1 MRMLPLVA
9 LGSLTV
15 ALAIPAR
22 AQEEEQSVKQSD
34 LPAAVARAVASV
46 SKGATIRGFSRE
58 RENGQTYYEVEMRVN
73 GRDKDVLMDTTG
85 AVVEIEEEVALAS
98 LPAAVQAGLKAFAGA
113 GTIRTVESLTKHGQ
127 LVAYE
132 AHVVTAGKRS
142 EIQVGPDGKPLAV
155 EQ

>member
-1 MRMLPLVA
+1 MKTIHLAA
-9 LGSLTV
+9 LGTLALGLTT
-15 ALAIPAR
+15 PAR
-22 AQEEEQSVKQSD
+22 AQEEEQSVKQAD
-34 LPAAVARAVASV
+34 LPAAVARTVASV
-46 SKGATIRGFSRE
+46 SKGATIRGFARE
-58 RENGQTYYEVEMRVN
+58 RENGQTFYEVEMRVN
-73 GRDKDVLMDTTG
+73 GHGKDVLMDTTG
-85 AVVEIEEEVALAS
+85 AVVEIEEEVAFAS
-98 LPAAVQAGLKAFAGA
+98 LPAAVQAGLKAGAGA

>member
-1 MRMLPLVA
+1 MKMLSLVA
-9 LGSLTV
+9 LSSLTV

-34 LPAAVARAVASV
+34 LPAAVARTVASV

-73 GRDKDVLMDTTG
+73 GHGKDVLMDTTG

-98 LPAAVQAGLKAFAGA
+98 LPAAVQAGLKAGAGA
-113 GTIRTVESLTKHGQ
+113 GTIRAVESLTKHGR